1 MKEPEGWNVGCMV
14 EDKIGL
20 PKIVLFVDLNGTFK
34 AISPENGSLETLLCE
49 EYTYKAKSVETYYSD
64 NFEKLIEKTKI

>member
-34 AISPENGSLETLLCE
+34 AISPENGRLETLLCE
-49 EYTYKAKSVETYYSD
+49 EYTYKSESVEKYYSD
-64 NFEKLIEKTKI
+64 NFEKLISKTKI